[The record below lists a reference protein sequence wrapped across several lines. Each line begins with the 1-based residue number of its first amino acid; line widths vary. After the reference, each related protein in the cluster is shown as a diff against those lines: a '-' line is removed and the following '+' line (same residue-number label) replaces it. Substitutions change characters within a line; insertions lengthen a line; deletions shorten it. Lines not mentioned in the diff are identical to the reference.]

1 MRPGRRARGRPR
13 GRGRVDA
20 RARAATAARVQPGAR
35 GGGRVGHRAATGIT
49 HRSPPRRDPAARR
62 AARAAR
68 ASGAPG
74 PAPALDDV
82 SFRIAPGETVG
93 IVGRSGSGKS
103 TLLRVLLAL
112 EAPTSGAVALGDRAV
127 TPGRTSALRWYRR
140 RVQAVPQDPGAS
152 LEPRMTVRQLIRE
165 PLRRLDVAG
174 DHAAIVARALDDV
187 GLAASLADRRTREL
201 SGGQAQRVALARAIA
216 TSPGILLADEPMS
229 GVDLP
234 LRDRIIE
241 LLGDLV
247 RERGLGLVLVSH
259 DLDAVARLCGR
270 SVVLAG
276 GRIVEEGPTGRL
288 LADPAHPATRELAD
302 AVPRLPGALTA

>member
-1 MRPGRRARGRPR
+1 M
-13 GRGRVDA
+13 
-20 RARAATAARVQPGAR
+20 
-35 GGGRVGHRAATGIT
+35 
-49 HRSPPRRDPAARR
+49 
-62 AARAAR
+62 
-68 ASGAPG
+68 
-74 PAPALDDV
+74 
-82 SFRIAPGETVG
+82 SFRVAPGETVG
-93 IVGRSGSGKS
+93 VVGRSGSGKS

-112 EAPTSGAVALGDRAV
+112 ETPAAGRVALGDRPV
-127 TPGRTSALRWYRR
+127 VPGRASALRWYRR

-165 PLRRLDVAG
+165 PLRRLDVPG

-187 GLAASLADRRTREL
+187 GLAASLAGRRPAEL

-216 TSPGILLADEPMS
+216 TSPGILLADEPVS

-241 LLGDLV
+241 LLDGLV
-247 RERGLGLVLVSH
+247 RERGIGLVLVSH

-276 GRIVEEGPTGRL
+276 GRIVEEGPTARL
-288 LADPAHPATRELAD
+288 LAAPAHPATRELAD

>member
-1 MRPGRRARGRPR
+1 VTF
-13 GRGRVDA
+13 RV
-20 RARAATAARVQPGAR
+20 
-35 GGGRVGHRAATGIT
+35 
-49 HRSPPRRDPAARR
+49 
-62 AARAAR
+62 
-68 ASGAPG
+68 
-74 PAPALDDV
+74 
-82 SFRIAPGETVG
+82 APGETVG

-112 EAPTSGAVALGDRAV
+112 EAPTSGTVALGDRAV
-127 TPGRTSALRWYRR
+127 APGRASALRWYRR
-140 RVQAVPQDPGAS
+140 RVQMVPQDPGAS

-165 PLRRLDVAG
+165 PLRRLDVPG
-174 DHAAIVARALDDV
+174 DHASIVARALDDV
-187 GLAASLADRRTREL
+187 GLAASLADRRPREL

-216 TSPGILLADEPMS
+216 TSPGILLADEPVS

-259 DLDAVARLCGR
+259 DLDAVARLCVR
-270 SVVLAG
+270 SAVLAG

-302 AVPRLPGALTA
+302 AVPRLPGALPA

>member
-1 MRPGRRARGRPR
+1 MGGVRGDAVAGAMAGGPG
-13 GRGRVDA
+13 DA
-20 RARAATAARVQPGAR
+20 LT
-35 GGGRVGHRAATGIT
+35 ATGIT
-49 HRSPPRRDPAARR
+49 LRYPPRRDPAARR

-68 ASGAPG
+68 AAGGAAPS
-74 PAPALDDV
+74 PALDDV
-82 SFRIAPGETVG
+82 SFRVAPGETVG
-93 IVGRSGSGKS
+93 VVGRSGSGKS

-112 EAPTSGAVALGDRAV
+112 EAPAAGRVRLGERPV
-127 TPGRTSALRWYRR
+127 EPGRAPALRWYRR

-165 PLRRLDVAG
+165 PLRRLDVPG

-187 GLAASLADRRTREL
+187 GLAASLAGRRPAEL

-216 TSPGILLADEPMS
+216 TSPGILLADEPVS

-241 LLGDLV
+241 LLDGLV
-247 RERGLGLVLVSH
+247 RERGIGLVLVSH
-259 DLDAVARLCGR
+259 DLDAVARLCAR

-276 GRIVEEGPTGRL
+276 GRVVEEGPTARL
-288 LADPAHPATRELAD
+288 LAAPAHPATRELAD

>member
-1 MRPGRRARGRPR
+1 MTGSPIA
-13 GRGRVDA
+13 V
-20 RARAATAARVQPGAR
+20 PGATE
-35 GGGRVGHRAATGIT
+35 VLAATGIT
-49 HRSPPRRDPAARR
+49 LRYPPRRDPAARR
-62 AARAAR
+62 AARTARAAR
-68 ASGAPG
+68 ASDGAAHDAP
-74 PAPALDDV
+74 PPALDDV
-82 SFRIAPGETVG
+82 SFRVAPGETVG
-93 IVGRSGSGKS
+93 VVGRSGSGKS

-112 EAPTSGAVALGDRAV
+112 EAPAAGTVALGDRPVAA
-127 TPGRTSALRWYRR
+127 GRASALRWYRR

-165 PLRRLDVAG
+165 PLRRLDVPG
-174 DHAAIVARALDDV
+174 DHDAIISRALDDV
-187 GLAASLADRRTREL
+187 GLAASLAGRRPAEL

-216 TSPGILLADEPMS
+216 VSPGILLADEPVS

-241 LLGDLV
+241 LLDGLV

-276 GRIVEEGPTGRL
+276 GRIVEEGPTARL
-288 LADPAHPATRELAD
+288 LAAPAHPATRELAD

>member
-1 MRPGRRARGRPR
+1 M
-13 GRGRVDA
+13 
-20 RARAATAARVQPGAR
+20 
-35 GGGRVGHRAATGIT
+35 
-49 HRSPPRRDPAARR
+49 
-62 AARAAR
+62 
-68 ASGAPG
+68 
-74 PAPALDDV
+74 
-82 SFRIAPGETVG
+82 
-93 IVGRSGSGKS
+93 
-103 TLLRVLLAL
+103 
-112 EAPTSGAVALGDRAV
+112 
-127 TPGRTSALRWYRR
+127 
-140 RVQAVPQDPGAS
+140 QAVPQDPGAS

>member
-1 MRPGRRARGRPR
+1 MT
-13 GRGRVDA
+13 DA
-20 RARAATAARVQPGAR
+20 L
-35 GGGRVGHRAATGIT
+35 HRADASPDALTATGIT
-49 HRSPPRRDPAARR
+49 HRYPPRRDPAARR
-62 AARAAR
+62 IARTAR

-82 SFRIAPGETVG
+82 TFRVAPGETVG

-112 EAPTSGAVALGDRAV
+112 EAPTAGTVALGDRAV
-127 TPGRTSALRWYRR
+127 APGRASALRWYRR

-165 PLRRLDVAG
+165 PLRRLDVPG

-187 GLAASLADRRTREL
+187 GLAASLADRRPREL

-216 TSPGILLADEPMS
+216 TSPGILLADEPVS
-229 GVDLP
+229 RVDLP

-241 LLGDLV
+241 LLGGLV

-259 DLDAVARLCGR
+259 DLDAIARLCGR
-270 SVVLAG
+270 SVVMAG
-276 GRIVEEGPTGRL
+276 GRIVEEGPTACL
-288 LADPAHPATRELAD
+288 LADPVHPATRELAD